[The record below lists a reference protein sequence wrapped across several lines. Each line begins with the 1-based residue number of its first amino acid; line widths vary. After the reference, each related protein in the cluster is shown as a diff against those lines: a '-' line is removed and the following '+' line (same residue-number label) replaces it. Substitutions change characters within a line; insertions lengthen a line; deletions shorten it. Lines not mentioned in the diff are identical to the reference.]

1 MRRRFVG
8 SSSKVSA
15 RPDAPDAVQDSAQT
29 GLGERDAKVQNKLG
43 FGPSDKM
50 RFAIHRV
57 SSTLCTAYPSC
68 RLGTEPSRWFFKPT
82 EGQHVQASSTADGW
96 FPVVQRRDPE

>member
-8 SSSKVSA
+8 SSGKVSA

-29 GLGERDAKVQNKLG
+29 ELGERDAKVQNKLG

-57 SSTLCTAYPSC
+57 SLRRSAQRTPAAGL
-68 RLGTEPSRWFFKPT
+68 EPNRPGGFFKPT
-82 EGQHVQASSTADGW
+82 GGQHVQASSTADGW
-96 FPVVQRRDPE
+96 LPVVQRRD